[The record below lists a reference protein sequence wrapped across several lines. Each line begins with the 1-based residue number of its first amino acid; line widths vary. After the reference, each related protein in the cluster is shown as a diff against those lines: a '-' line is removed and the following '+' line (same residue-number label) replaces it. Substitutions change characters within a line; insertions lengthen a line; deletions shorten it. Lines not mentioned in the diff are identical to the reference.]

1 MQMQSKRSSWS
12 LWGSKPRER
21 FSIEELSRL
30 HELLVK
36 HQVVT
41 DANKDIVVEA
51 LRSISELMIWGDQH
65 NPSFFDFF
73 AEKQVLA
80 HFLRLVSH
88 RKSRRGGVATQI
100 LQTLS
105 IMIQNI
111 KSDHAIYYLFSNN
124 YLNEI
129 ISHRFDLHDEELL
142 AYYISF
148 LKTIS
153 LKLNE
158 CTVQCFI
165 HSETNEKKTFPL
177 YTEAIKYFRNSESM
191 VRAAVRTLTLNVY
204 SVSDEAVRNFV
215 LNDGDYY
222 FQQLVRCIREHFEK
236 LLELRLSII
245 KGEPGA
251 TGRLEGL
258 LPEVEDLIFYCNDIL
273 QLGVPELSQH
283 VAVTLWL
290 ELIEPSLLPAL
301 RLPGALLVAQRRD
314 GLSQRPASAP
324 ASSGSRLS
332 QRTGSAGSR
341 NIDSA
346 RPLCALYM
354 LSRLVTAITY
364 PPLLACLTT
373 ALLGSPAA
381 AAHSAAML
389 FERSA
394 HVPPYSRW
402 QEGSVN
408 PGETSR
414 NAQSD
419 SVSCQGI
426 DERSSS
432 STSLAG
438 MVPAEVAAGSG
449 DGAAPGTDAAQP
461 SDCSYRDTMFSLW
474 RGDDLIVA
482 GGALLIL
489 VSLMQ
494 NKEAQESMLEEA
506 GILPIWRHKKKLLM
520 QALASTDARRQ
531 QRPMDSQDS
540 SLVDGYITPSQLS
553 ADMAHGEEGASMSAG
568 PTSTMSFG
576 TPPSTPTEGASVV
589 SMASQSQQ
597 GEAQAAVEAAVPLPS
612 QSCMELMQVLLELL
626 GHWPALP
633 PYLVALVGWA
643 LLQLLPLGPAEAPGP
658 SSPTGP
664 PCPSS
669 ALRDELSAEVIG
681 QLEAAGSRAEDDLQ
695 GELQGSWADA
705 ATPLVRAVWKTCTQ
719 VMESP
724 ILNSI
729 SKALLTDFEPRR
741 SPPRPPSGGPPEK
754 SCAGAGERT
763 VAAAMAYVPLKV
775 LCRVAGAGGPT
786 PGSMGNRLKLGSGA
800 VLPVDTVD
808 GDYGSGPRSWS
819 QTVGGIR
826 EGSEVEL
833 KGPLLG
839 NTHERGDAIACKVA
853 FEKGKERAVF
863 LSMAYSKPG
872 EDPTTSLILAET
884 SPTKGVGWGVVR
896 EMAPVAGIQPML
908 DPTHKKWLHL
918 RVRAPLPALLQNAMG
933 AASRGTSGTCK
944 ASSSMKRLQDGRWT
958 LAFENE
964 RLATM
969 AKAMVDAEITALQN
983 RCVGTLAPLLQ
994 ESMALKS
1001 HAANW
1006 RANRGGEGA
1015 GAAQWRNV
1023 NGGEESGGVGKDIL
1037 SALGPRHASRGGVI
1051 YTLQGA

>member
-1 MQMQSKRSSWS
+1 M
-12 LWGSKPRER
+12 
-21 FSIEELSRL
+21 
-30 HELLVK
+30 
-36 HQVVT
+36 
-41 DANKDIVVEA
+41 
-51 LRSISELMIWGDQH
+51 
-65 NPSFFDFF
+65 
-73 AEKQVLA
+73 
-80 HFLRLVSH
+80 
-88 RKSRRGGVATQI
+88 
-100 LQTLS
+100 
-105 IMIQNI
+105 QNI

-158 CTVQCFI
+158 CTVMESPILNSISKALLTDFEPRR
-165 HSETNEKKTFPL
+165 SPPRPPSGGPPEKSCGAGERTVAAAMAYVPL
-177 YTEAIKYFRNSESM
+177 K

-719 VMESP
+719 
-724 ILNSI
+724 
-729 SKALLTDFEPRR
+729 
-741 SPPRPPSGGPPEK
+741 
-754 SCAGAGERT
+754 
-763 VAAAMAYVPLKV
+763 
-775 LCRVAGAGGPT
+775 
-786 PGSMGNRLKLGSGA
+786 
-800 VLPVDTVD
+800 
-808 GDYGSGPRSWS
+808 
-819 QTVGGIR
+819 
-826 EGSEVEL
+826 GSEVEL